1 MPKLL
6 FIRYKKVLNIA
17 EGGEQVSGRNLA
29 ALEENLGPENVKV
42 IYIHDEGA
50 KKESRIE
57 GAMYFLINYF
67 FGLTRRKMNEIL
79 GELKSGG
86 YDYLWI
92 DRSVFGI
99 IAKKARQSGF
109 RGKIIC
115 FFHNMEP
122 IFFSAKLPKYLIGR
136 HVVINCTRRNDRM
149 CCNYADTVVALNE
162 RDSRSLNKFYGRP
175 ADFVAPVMF
184 KDRYAK
190 DIYPLGNISSRS
202 LCVFLGSYFPA
213 NTEGIEWFIREVYP
227 YVNVSILIVGKGMDK
242 LRSSLWLTPE
252 IEIVS
257 DAPQLEQY
265 FKQADIM
272 VLPIFKGS
280 GMKVKTCECL
290 MFGKNIIGTDEAWE
304 GYDLDY
310 DLAGGRCNTAAE
322 FITKIK
328 ELQAAPAPRFNSY
341 CREVFLEK
349 YTDTLAPELFGKILA

>member
-6 FIRYKKVLNIA
+6 FIRYKKTKSIV
-17 EGGEQVSGRNLA
+17 EGGEQVSGRNLSA
-29 ALEENLGPENVKV
+29 IEENLGPENVRV
-42 IYIHDEGA
+42 IYIHDENQD
-50 KKESRIE
+50 KESLFE
-57 GAMYFLINYF
+57 GALYFLGNYF
-67 FGLTRRKMNEIL
+67 FGLTPRKVSAIIN
-79 GELKSGG
+79 ELKTGG
-86 YDYLWI
+86 YDYLWV

-99 IAKKARQSGF
+99 IAKKARQAGF
-109 RGKIIC
+109 KGRIIC

-122 IFFSAKLPKYLIGR
+122 IYFDAKLPKYLVGR
-136 HVVINCTRRNDRM
+136 RVVLNCARKNDRY
-149 CCNYADTVVALNE
+149 CCNYADTVVALND
-162 RDSRSLNKFYGRP
+162 RDSCSLQKMYGRP

-227 YVNVSILIVGKGMDK
+227 YVNVSILIVGKGMEK
-242 LRSSLWLTPE
+242 LRTSLWLTPE

-265 FKQADIM
+265 FKQADLMI
-272 VLPIFKGS
+272 LPIFKGS
-280 GMKVKTCECL
+280 GMKVKTCESL

-304 GYDLDY
+304 GYELDY
-310 DLAGGRCNTAAE
+310 DKAGGKCNTAAE
-322 FITKIK
+322 FITRIK
-328 ELQAAPAPRFNSY
+328 ELQSVPVPRFNQY

-349 YTDTLAPELFGKILA
+349 YSDTLAPELFKNILS